1 MSYNYCMMNEKE
13 EMTYNEIL
21 DAEWAIDQSIIPRQ
35 RQYDEYYRH
44 YGNEE
49 LLTELAYKD
58 LKQIREAKK
67 TFSKMVKLLRDN
79 DLYTYSV

>member
-1 MSYNYCMMNEKE
+1 MMNMKEKE

-35 RQYDEYYRH
+35 RQYDECSKQ

-58 LKQIREAKK
+58 LKQIRDAKK

-79 DLYTYSV
+79 GLYTYSV